1 MAVACVP
8 CAITTFAKI
17 AAATGAAG
25 YIGKRISKRR
35 RTKRRIRVSKKSIKK
50 KQSIKK
56 KKKPKSKTQ
65 RGGTRH
71 KQDYEKNLGYYGPI
85 MDKKGK
91 LNPDELA
98 GPFSYGASA
107 RSFCK
112 VHDKIWD
119 PKTNCCRP
127 PKKKK
132 KPKTKKK
139 KPKSKKILK
148 GGTVNLPHLRA
159 WGPKAAPNIPVN
171 IHLEGTNYKGHG
183 NWVSSSMN
191 SIYISYQGSKNSGR
205 VYAPPKNYKD
215 VEFYDKD
222 NKVSLTWSGDWYDE
236 DKKKYI
242 FRNKKFTIKFPKD
255 KDYINFKDL
264 FHKHPQKKQ
273 KTLKNKRPS
282 PSISATKFKVG
293 TTKKGNDGNKW
304 IVKENKKGVKRWVKT
319 HKKSH

>member
-1 MAVACVP
+1 MG
-8 CAITTFAKI
+8 ITRRKI
-17 AAATGAAG
+17 RSGR
-25 YIGKRISKRR
+25 KRLSNRLLSRMNRTRR
-35 RTKRRIRVSKKSIKK
+35 
-50 KQSIKK
+50 
-56 KKKPKSKTQ
+56 KKPRNNFKTSKIDINFD
-65 RGGTRH
+65 G
-71 KQDYEKNLGYYGPI
+71 
-85 MDKKGK
+85 DK
-91 LNPDELA
+91 
-98 GPFSYGASA
+98 F
-107 RSFCK
+107 
-112 VHDKIWD
+112 
-119 PKTNCCRP
+119 
-127 PKKKK
+127 
-132 KPKTKKK
+132 
-139 KPKSKKILK
+139 
-148 GGTVNLPHLRA
+148 
-159 WGPKAAPNIPVN
+159 
-171 IHLEGTNYKGHG
+171 EGRG
-183 NWVSSSMN
+183 NWISASSSQV
-191 SIYISYQGSKNSGR
+191 YISYHGPKNSGR

-264 FHKHPQKKQ
+264 FYKHPQKKQ